1 MVSRKYAGDYRLENV
16 RNRNGKLVTKA
27 VYRGE
32 IFGFVRSEEEIRNLR
47 RIFLIST
54 ICEWVFLFAFLFINS
69 DKGRV
74 LYVSLPMIAAAF
86 PLLGQSDVVGL
97 LYRKSGEYKRQERD
111 RVNGHLVSYVF
122 ISLFFSL
129 CSAVGHTA
137 AWIAKGESTVDAV
150 QLVLTV
156 LFVFTSWNLFSKREA
171 LKMKSTGTT
180 VLPETEEK

>member
-16 RNRNGKLVTKA
+16 KDKNGKLVTKA

-32 IFGFVRSEEEIRNLR
+32 IFGFVRPGEEMR
-47 RIFLIST
+47 RIRRTFLIST
-54 ICEWVFLFAFLFINS
+54 VCEWVFLFAFLFINS

-86 PLLGQSDVVGL
+86 PLLGQSDTVGL
-97 LYRKSGEYKRQERD
+97 LYRKSGEYKREEKD
-111 RVNGHLVSYVF
+111 RVTERLLSCVF
-122 ISLFFSL
+122 ISFFLAL
-129 CSAVGHTA
+129 CSAVGHVA
-137 AWIAKGESTVDAV
+137 AWIGKGESTADAV

-180 VLPETEEK
+180 VLPETDK